1 MTKVFPDSKYKKI
14 VQKSYNILDCKEFN
28 LYDFFKACPYT
39 IEQLRKDNRHQLI
52 KEWRHIGVFWALLS
66 GKNLL
71 ETAKIFQRNH
81 SISYRSLKVVYNDLH
96 LYGENSIY
104 IDRMR
109 AVIVKSRLHIF
120 CFQIDNF
127 NFRLIHHGKRSF
139 IDIETNY
146 VQIDYSLLE
155 SKNQFELYDFF
166 LKYKL
171 ENAKE
176 LALKVSEYYKNYYV
190 QKDL

>member
-39 IEQLRKDNRHQLI
+39 IEQLRKDNRHQVI

-71 ETAKIFQRNH
+71 KTAEIFQRNH
-81 SISYRSLKVVYNDLH
+81 SISYRSLNIVYNDLH

-120 CFQIDNF
+120 CFKIDNF

-139 IDIETNY
+139 IDFETNY
-146 VQIDYSLLE
+146 VQIDYSLLKGE
-155 SKNQFELYDFF
+155 NQFELYDFF

-176 LALKVSEYYKNYYV
+176 LAIKVSEYYQNYYV

>member
-28 LYDFFKACPYT
+28 LYDFFKTCPHT
-39 IEQLRKDNRHQLI
+39 IEQLRKDNRHQSI

-71 ETAKIFQRNH
+71 ETAEIFQRNH
-81 SISYRSLKVVYNDLH
+81 SISYRSLNVVYNDLH

-109 AVIVKSRLHIF
+109 AVIVKSRYHIIAFKINNLMF
-120 CFQIDNF
+120 C
-127 NFRLIHHGKRSF
+127 LIHRGKQSL